1 MAKENMPK
9 RPVVSL
15 LTTEFIER
23 IIEEAKDV
31 LEKTGV
37 WVENKEGL
45 ELLGNGGA
53 QIDRGKEKAFIPRRL
68 VEESL
73 KSVPSSIKLYDR
85 NGNLCV
91 NLEGNNSYFEPGS
104 AGIKVWDSDLNKIRE
119 PVTQDTIDHFRLVD
133 AMDNID
139 GQDGGVVPTDVPK
152 EIGDRFRLFLC
163 LRHSTKPITNGGTF
177 NKDGFQVEK
186 DLLVAVR
193 GSEKAL
199 REKPMFAIAAC
210 PSPPLKWSDL
220 TCHDLILGAQNW
232 IAPILISMPLT
243 GSTGPIT
250 IGGSL
255 VQHTAESLSGVV
267 INQLASRGAP
277 IIWGGSP
284 AAFDMRFGTTPMG
297 AIETMMIDI
306 AYSEIGKYLGMPTQA
321 YIGLSDAKCLDSQ
334 AGLETGIGAILGALA
349 GINIISGPGMLD
361 FESTRSLEKLV
372 IDNEICGMARRLVE
386 GITPRGEPLAEDL
399 FTEGLYEGKHF
410 LLSPAT
416 MKWFRQEFFYPG
428 PVISREDDQVW
439 MEKGSTTAEQRAK
452 EEVKQI
458 LATHQP
464 EPLDKDVDKELLRI
478 MTKEAEK
485 YGMSKLPLP

>member
-1 MAKENMPK
+1 MAKENNSK
-9 RPVVSL
+9 RPLVSL

-45 ELLGNGGA
+45 ELLGNNDA
-53 QIDRGKEKAFIPRRL
+53 QIDRGKSKAFIPRRL
-68 VEESL
+68 VEQTL
-73 KSVPSSIKLYDR
+73 KSVPSSITLYDR
-85 NGNLCV
+85 NGNPHM
-91 NLEGNNSYFEPGS
+91 NLEGNNIYFEP
-104 AGIKVWDSDLNKIRE
+104 ACAAIKVWDSDLNKIRE

-133 AMDNID
+133 ALDNID
-139 GQDGGVVPTDVPK
+139 SHGGGVIPTDVPK
-152 EIGDRFRLFLC
+152 EIGDRFRVFLT
-163 LRHSTKPITNGGTF
+163 LRHSTKPITNAGTF
-177 NKDGFQVEK
+177 SKSGFQVEK
-186 DLLVAVR
+186 DLLVAIR

-199 REKPMFAIAAC
+199 RDKPLFVIGAC

-220 TCHDLILGAQNW
+220 TCHDLIRCAENG
-232 IAPILISMPLT
+232 IPYTLISMPLT
-243 GSTGPIT
+243 GSTAPIT

-255 VQHTAESLSGVV
+255 VQHTAETLSGVV
-267 INQLASRGAP
+267 ISQLTSRGAP

-284 AAFDMRFGTTPMG
+284 SAFDMRFGTTPMG
-297 AIETMMIDI
+297 AIETMMIDM
-306 AYSEIGKYLGMPTQA
+306 AYNEIGKYLGIPTQA
-321 YIGLSDAKCLDSQ
+321 FIGLSDAKCPDSQ
-334 AGLETGIGAILGALA
+334 AGLESGIGTILAALA
-349 GINIISGPGMLD
+349 GINIITGPGMLN
-361 FESTRSLEKLV
+361 FESTQCLEKLV
-372 IDNEICGMARRLVE
+372 IDNEICGMARRLVQ

-410 LLSPAT
+410 LLSLAT

-452 EEVKQI
+452 EEVKRI

-464 EPLDKDVDKELLRI
+464 EPLDKDVDRELVEI
-478 MTKEAEK
+478 MTRDAQK
-485 YGMSKLPLP
+485 YGMSKLPLL

>member
-1 MAKENMPK
+1 MNSTK
-9 RPVVSL
+9 RPLVSL

-23 IIEEAKDV
+23 IIGEAKDV

-37 WVENKEGL
+37 WMQSKEGL

-53 QIDRGKEKAFIPRRL
+53 RIDRGKSKAFIPRRL

-73 KSVPSSIKLYDR
+73 KSVPSSVKLYDR
-85 NGNLCV
+85 NGNLRL
-91 NLEGNNSYFEPGS
+91 NLEGNNIHFEPGC

-119 PVTQDTIDHFRLVD
+119 PVTQDSIDHFRLAD
-133 AMDNID
+133 ALDNID
-139 GQDGGVVPTDVPK
+139 SQGGGVIPTDIPR
-152 EIGDRFRLFLC
+152 EIGDSFRVFLS
-163 LRHSTKPITNGGTF
+163 LRYSTKPITNASTF
-177 NKDGFQVEK
+177 KKAGFQVEK
-186 DLLVAVR
+186 DLLLAIR

-199 REKPMFAIAAC
+199 REKPLFVIGAC

-220 TCHDLILGAQNW
+220 TCHDLIRCAENG
-232 IAPILISMPLT
+232 IPYTIISMPLT
-243 GSTGPIT
+243 GSAAPIT
-250 IGGSL
+250 LGGSL
-255 VQHTAESLSGVV
+255 VQHAAETLSGVV
-267 INQLASRGAP
+267 ISQLTSRGAP

-284 AAFDMRFGTTPMG
+284 SAFDMRFGTTPMG

-306 AYSEIGKYLGMPTQA
+306 AYSEVGKYLGMPTQA
-321 YIGLSDAKCLDSQ
+321 FMGFSDAKCPDSQ
-334 AGLETGIGAILGALA
+334 AGLESGIGTILATLA
-349 GINIISGPGMLD
+349 GINIITGPGMLN
-361 FESTRSLEKLV
+361 FESTQCLEKLV
-372 IDNEICGMARRLVE
+372 IDNEICGMARRLVQ

-452 EEVKQI
+452 DEVKRI
-458 LATHQP
+458 LATYQP
-464 EPLDKDVDKELLRI
+464 EPLDKDVDRELVEI
-478 MTKEAEK
+478 MTRDAQK

>member
-9 RPVVSL
+9 RPLVSL

-73 KSVPSSIKLYDR
+73 KSVPASITLYNR
-85 NGNLCV
+85 NGNPYM
-91 NLEGNNSYFEPGS
+91 NLGGNNSYFDPGT
-104 AGIKVWDSDLNKIRE
+104 AAIKVWDSDTNEIRE
-119 PVTQDTIDHFRLVD
+119 PLTQDHINYVKVVD
-133 AMDNID
+133 ALDNID
-139 GQDGGVVPTDVPK
+139 QLSASIIPTDIPK
-152 EIGDRFRLFLC
+152 EIGGQYRVFLC
-163 LRHSTKPITNGGTF
+163 LRYSTKSIFGGTF
-177 NKDGFQVEK
+177 HKDGFQVEK
-186 DLLVAVR
+186 DLLIAIR
-193 GSEKAL
+193 GSEKAM
-199 REKPMFAIAAC
+199 REKPLLVIGAC

-220 TCHDLILGAQNW
+220 TCHDLILGAQNG
-232 IAPILISMPLT
+232 IPPILISMPLT
-243 GSTGPIT
+243 GSAAPIT

-267 INQLASRGAP
+267 INQLASRGASV
-277 IIWGGSP
+277 IWGGSP

-306 AYSEIGKYLGMPTQA
+306 AYNEIGKYLGIPTQA
-321 YIGLSDAKCLDSQ
+321 FIGLSDAKCPDSQ
-334 AGLETGIGAILGALA
+334 SGLETGIGAILGALA
-349 GINIISGPGMLD
+349 GINLITGAGMLN
-361 FESTRSLEKLV
+361 FETTQCLEKLV
-372 IDNEICGMARRLVE
+372 IDNEICGMARRLVQ

-416 MKWFRQEFFYPG
+416 MKWFREEYFYPG

-452 EEVKQI
+452 EEVKRI

-464 EPLDKDVDKELLRI
+464 EPLDKDADRELVEI
-478 MTKEAEK
+478 MTRDAQK

>member
-1 MAKENMPK
+1 MAKENNAK
-9 RPVVSL
+9 RPLVSL

-37 WVENKEGL
+37 WMQSKEGL

-53 QIDRGKEKAFIPRRL
+53 RIDRGKSKAFIPKRL

-73 KSVPSSIKLYDR
+73 KSVPSSVKLYDR
-85 NGNLCV
+85 NGNLRL
-91 NLEGNNSYFEPGS
+91 NLEGNNIHFEPGS
-104 AGIKVWDSDLNKIRE
+104 AAIKVWDSDLNKIRE
-119 PVTQDTIDHFRLVD
+119 PVTQDTIDHFRLAD
-133 AMDNID
+133 ALDNID
-139 GQDGGVVPTDVPK
+139 SHGGGVIPTDVPK

-163 LRHSTKPITNGGTF
+163 LRHSTKPVTNGGTF
-177 NKDGFQVEK
+177 SKDGFQVEK
-186 DLLVAVR
+186 DLLVAIR

-199 REKPMFAIAAC
+199 REKPLFAIGAC

-220 TCHDLILGAQNW
+220 TCHDLIRCAENG
-232 IAPILISMPLT
+232 IPYTLISMPLT
-243 GSTGPIT
+243 GSAAPIT

-255 VQHTAESLSGVV
+255 VQHAAETLSGVV
-267 INQLASRGAP
+267 ISQLTSRGAP
-277 IIWGGSP
+277 ITWGGSP

-306 AYSEIGKYLGMPTQA
+306 AYNEIGKYLGMPTQA
-321 YIGLSDAKCLDSQ
+321 YIGLSDAKCPDSQ
-334 AGLETGIGAILGALA
+334 AGLETGIGAVLAALA
-349 GINIISGPGMLD
+349 GINIITGPGMLN
-361 FESTRSLEKLV
+361 FETTQSLEKLV
-372 IDNEICGMARRLVE
+372 IDNEICGMARRLVQ

-452 EEVKQI
+452 EEVKRI

-464 EPLDKDVDKELLRI
+464 EPLDKDVDRELVEI
-478 MTKEAEK
+478 MTRDAQK
-485 YGMSKLPLP
+485 YGMSKLPLT